1 MKDFKS
7 IDEAKITLRAI
18 VGDMDDNGRFPGMT
32 KFAPKYAFIVV
43 VMEMAFLS
51 RSIIHKWL
59 VPWSWIWFHLQRQ
72 LSKTQNSLL
81 PQISMQS

>member
-18 VGDMDDNGRFPGMT
+18 VSDMDDSDRFPGMT
-32 KFAPKYAFIVV
+32 KFALKYAFIVV

-51 RSIIHKWL
+51 KSIAHK
-59 VPWSWIWFHLQRQ
+59 
-72 LSKTQNSLL
+72 
-81 PQISMQS
+81 

>member
-51 RSIIHKWL
+51 RSIIHK
-59 VPWSWIWFHLQRQ
+59 
-72 LSKTQNSLL
+72 
-81 PQISMQS
+81 